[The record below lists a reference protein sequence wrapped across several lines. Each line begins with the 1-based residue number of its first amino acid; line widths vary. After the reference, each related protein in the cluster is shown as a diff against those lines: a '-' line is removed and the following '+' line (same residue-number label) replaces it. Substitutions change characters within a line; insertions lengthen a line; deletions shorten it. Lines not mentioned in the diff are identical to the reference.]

1 MESDAQC
8 VGFFFI
14 FAAGKKCFMETF
26 KLIVIVLLF
35 GVVLCAF
42 LIPLV
47 LIIRIFFAFD
57 EENDYVV
64 DDDGVEYD
72 G

>member
-1 MESDAQC
+1 MES
-8 VGFFFI
+8 
-14 FAAGKKCFMETF
+14 F

-57 EENDYVV
+57 EENDYAV
-64 DDDGVEYD
+64 DDDGVECD